1 MTNDE
6 CRMTNSRGLAN
17 RNSPIESRDS
27 AVRSPQFPVRSSQD
41 DLLLRGATIIDPG
54 TGKQRVADIRI
65 RKGVV
70 EQLGRRLPMNGAE
83 IWELPG
89 KFITPGF
96 IDLHCHLREPGREDE
111 ETIRSGTLSA
121 LAGGF
126 TRVCCMP
133 NTEPAIDN
141 ENIVRAIVN
150 ESERWQQA
158 RVLPIGAATKGRQG
172 AELAEFG
179 AMKNAGAIAV
189 SDDGNPIA
197 NPEIMRRVLEYAK
210 TFDLVV
216 TNHCEEKT
224 MTRDGVMNEGTVSA
238 RLGLPGMPACAEE
251 MMVARD
257 ILLAGYTGGRL
268 HVAHVSTKGSV
279 ELIRRAKAQGIPV
292 TGETCPHYFTLT
304 DVQVA
309 GYDPNFKM
317 NPPLRTEA
325 DRMAIKEGLSDGTI
339 DAIATDHAP
348 HLASEK
354 EVEFSKAPFGIIGFE
369 TAFSLGIE
377 ELVTPGFLTL
387 AQYLAKLSA
396 CPAQILG
403 LPSRIR
409 EGEQA
414 DLVVFDPA
422 LEWDYTPEAVFSQS
436 RNTPFLGRRLF
447 GKVLYAI
454 IGNRTFRF

>member
-1 MTNDE
+1 MPRE
-6 CRMTNSRGLAN
+6 NSSPTALHTSHFTIH
-17 RNSPIESRDS
+17 NSS
-27 AVRSPQFPVRSSQD
+27 D
-41 DLLLRGATIIDPG
+41 DLLLRGATIIDPA
-54 TGKQRVADIRI
+54 TEKQRVADIRI
-65 RKGVV
+65 RKGIV
-70 EQLGRRLPMNGAE
+70 EQISRRLPANGAE
-83 IWELPG
+83 VRELSG
-89 KFITPGF
+89 KFIAPGF

-141 ENIVRAIVN
+141 ENVVRAIVN

-158 RVLPIGAATKGRQG
+158 RVLPIGAATKGRLG

-189 SDDGNPIA
+189 SDDGSPIA

-216 TNHCEEKT
+216 INHCEEKA
-224 MTRDGVMNEGTVSA
+224 MTRDGVMNEGAVSA

-257 ILLAGYTGGRL
+257 ILLAQFTASRV
-268 HVAHVSTKGSV
+268 HIAHVSTRGSV

-292 TGETCPHYFTLT
+292 TCETCPHYFTLT
-304 DVQVA
+304 DAQVA
-309 GYDPNFKM
+309 GYDSNFKM

-325 DRMAIKEGLSDGTI
+325 DRTAIKEGLCDGTI

-354 EVEFSKAPFGIIGFE
+354 EVEFSKAGFGIIGFE

-377 ELVTPGFLTL
+377 ELVEPGYLTL
-387 AQYLAKLSA
+387 AQYVAKLSA
-396 CPAQILG
+396 APAQIIG
-403 LPSRIR
+403 LPSRIH

-422 LEWDYTPEAVFSQS
+422 LEWDYTAEAVFSKS
-436 RNTPFLGRRLF
+436 RNSPFLGRRLT
-447 GKVLYAI
+447 GKVLLAI
-454 IGNRTFRF
+454 IGNRTFQF

>member
-6 CRMTNSRGLAN
+6 GRMTNESGPAN
-17 RNSPIESRDS
+17 RNSSIVSRH
-27 AVRSPQFPVRSSQD
+27 SSD
-41 DLLLRGATIIDPG
+41 DLLLRGATIIDPA
-54 TGKQRVADIRI
+54 TGRQRVADILVRNGMVERI
-65 RKGVV
+65 GK
-70 EQLGRRLPMNGAE
+70 RLPANGSEVWDLA
-83 IWELPG
+83 G
-89 KFITPGF
+89 KFIAPGF

-111 ETIRSGTLSA
+111 ETIRTGTLSA

-141 ENIVRAIVN
+141 ENVVRAIIN

-158 RVLPIGAATKGRQG
+158 RVLPIGAATKGRLG

-179 AMKNAGAIAV
+179 AMKDAGAIAV
-189 SDDGNPIA
+189 SDDGSPIA
-197 NPEIMRRVLEYAK
+197 NPEIMRRVLEYAR

-216 TNHCEEKT
+216 INHCEEKT
-224 MTRDGVMNEGTVSA
+224 MTRDGVMNESAVSA

-257 ILLAGYTGGRL
+257 ILLAKYTSGRL
-268 HVAHVSTKGSV
+268 HVAHVSTRGSV

-292 TGETCPHYFTLT
+292 TCETCPHYFTLT
-304 DVQVA
+304 DEQVA

-325 DRMAIKEGLSDGTI
+325 DRRAIKEGLCDGTI

-369 TAFSLGIE
+369 TAFSLGME

-387 AQYLAKLSA
+387 AEYLAKLSA
-396 CPAQILG
+396 APAQILG
-403 LPSRIR
+403 LPSRIH
-409 EGEQA
+409 ESEQA

-422 LEWDYTPEAVFSQS
+422 LEWDYKSESVFSKS
-436 RNTPFLGRRLF
+436 RNSPFLGRRLV

-454 IGNRTFRF
+454 IGNRTFQF

>member
-1 MTNDE
+1 MAP
-6 CRMTNSRGLAN
+6 RSG
-17 RNSPIESRDS
+17 NSPANTSR
-27 AVRSPQFPVRSSQD
+27 
-41 DLLLRGATIIDPG
+41 RGF
-54 TGKQRVADIRI
+54 V
-65 RKGVV
+65 
-70 EQLGRRLPMNGAE
+70 
-83 IWELPG
+83 
-89 KFITPGF
+89 
-96 IDLHCHLREPGREDE
+96 DLHCHLREPGREDE

-158 RVLPIGAATKGRQG
+158 RVLPIGAATKGRLG

-179 AMKNAGAIAV
+179 AMKDAGAIAV
-189 SDDGNPIA
+189 SDDGSPIA
-197 NPEIMRRVLEYAK
+197 GAETMRRVLEYAK
-210 TFDLVV
+210 TFDLPVID
-216 TNHCEEKT
+216 HCEEKS
-224 MTRDGVMNEGTVSA
+224 MTRDGVMNEGAVSA

-257 ILLAGYTGGRL
+257 ILLARYTSGRL
-268 HVAHVSTKGSV
+268 HIAHVSTRGSV
-279 ELIRRAKAQGIPV
+279 EIIRRAKAQGIPV
-292 TGETCPHYFTLT
+292 TCETCPHYFTLT
-304 DVQVA
+304 DERVA

-325 DRMAIKEGLSDGTI
+325 DRVAIKEGVRDGTI

-354 EVEFSKAPFGIIGFE
+354 EVEFSRAPFGIIGFE

-377 ELVTPGFLTL
+377 ELVKPGFLTL
-387 AQYLAKLSA
+387 AEYLAKLSA
-396 CPAQILG
+396 APAQILG
-403 LPSRIR
+403 LPCRLA
-409 EGEQA
+409 EGEAA

-422 LEWDYTPEAVFSQS
+422 LEWHYTAEGTYSKS
-436 RNTPFLGRRLF
+436 RNSPFIGRRLV
-447 GKVLYAI
+447 GKILHAI
-454 IGNRTFRF
+454 VGSRVFRFYLNVGSCLAVGAWSLGISVH